1 MSEEVTG
8 VAITRDG
15 VSLHTLR
22 LFAVGVPRAHVLLV
36 HGIAEHSGRHRHVA
50 ARLARAGFEM
60 HSYDLRGFGAS
71 GGTRAYVARWSEH
84 LDDLEDR
91 LDAVRAVAVG
101 LPVVL
106 YGHSMGGLI
115 ALGYVLADPSRR
127 QPDLLVLSAP
137 AIAAPVPK
145 WKRALA
151 PVLGRALP
159 RLRLA
164 NGLPSGGLSHDPA
177 VEVAYRADALNT
189 HSTTARLGLEF
200 LREQDRV
207 ASHLARFDRLPLPTY
222 VLHGSDD
229 AIVPV
234 SASAAL
240 GGKTNVTR
248 RVYDGMRHEMH
259 NEPEGP
265 SIIDDTVRW
274 IENAIR
280 EVRGTRALP
289 RD

>member
-1 MSEEVTG
+1 
-8 VAITRDG
+8 
-15 VSLHTLR
+15 
-22 LFAVGVPRAHVLLV
+22 
-36 HGIAEHSGRHRHVA
+36 
-50 ARLARAGFEM
+50 
-60 HSYDLRGFGAS
+60 
-71 GGTRAYVARWSEH
+71 
-84 LDDLEDR
+84 
-91 LDAVRAVAVG
+91 
-101 LPVVL
+101 
-106 YGHSMGGLI
+106 MGGLI